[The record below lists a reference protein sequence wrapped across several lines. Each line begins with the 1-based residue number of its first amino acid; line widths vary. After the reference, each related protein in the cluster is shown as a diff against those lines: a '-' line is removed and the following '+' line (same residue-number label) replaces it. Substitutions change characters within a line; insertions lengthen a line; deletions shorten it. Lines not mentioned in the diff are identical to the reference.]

1 MALDRL
7 SSLPDDILSLVL
19 SNLTIRDAIKCSV
32 LSRRWRFLY
41 REIPHLTISP
51 YRVSSP
57 NQAPTTYDLS
67 TVENRIFDVL
77 RFHSSDLKSFTLTT
91 DIHSMWGPRLSMW
104 IPEIFIVNAWQFTQ
118 QSVSEWM
125 RWVAQKNVEHLSL
138 EYCYLQET
146 PPSSL
151 FLCSRL
157 TNLTLDNCIL
167 TTFPTDFAGFNH
179 LTECSFTVCEMTD
192 DILARFLL
200 HCPLLRKLNLS
211 RCSGLNRPVILSHSL
226 TDLVVSVFWDGGLT
240 VNCPKL
246 QTLKAVTY
254 GEDLTVNGMGFYE
267 LSSKIHR
274 FEMERG
280 NNLIELWLSS
290 VGDAGYKLSVNRFL
304 EFMGTLRSLKVL
316 TIHLGCAFH
325 GRQMMAV
332 PLLNLLSRLPNLQRL
347 HLLGQLTAEYVTQE
361 DVEGDPIAPASTYPL
376 VNLQLIQMDII
387 KYDARVLRL
396 LGCLLQIAPGLKQVK
411 PQPPEEFFQMWESLK
426 KSREQG
432 TISEEIPLREIFVRL

>member
-7 SSLPDDILSLVL
+7 SALPDDILSLVL
-19 SNLTIRDAIKCSV
+19 SKLTIIDAIKCSV

-41 REIPHLTISP
+41 REIPHLILSP

-57 NQAPTTYDLS
+57 NQPPTTYDLS

-91 DIHSMWGPRLSMW
+91 DIHSMWGPKLSMW
-104 IPEIFIVNAWQFTQ
+104 IPEIFVNPWQFTQ

-125 RWVAQKNVEHLSL
+125 RWVAKKNVEHLSL
-138 EYCYLQET
+138 EYCYQMET
-146 PPSSL
+146 LPPSL

-157 TNLTLDNCIL
+157 TNLTLDNCII
-167 TTFPTDFAGFNH
+167 TTFPTDFVGFKH
-179 LTECSFTVCEMTD
+179 LTELSFTDIEMTD

-200 HCPLLRKLNLS
+200 HCPLLRKLNLC
-211 RCSGLNRPVILSHSL
+211 RCSGLRRPVILSHSI
-226 TDLVVSVFWDGGLT
+226 TDLVLYLYRAGGLT

-254 GEDLTVNGMGFYE
+254 GEDLTVNGMGLYE
-267 LSSKIHR
+267 LSSRING
-274 FEMERG
+274 FEVERG
-280 NNLIELWLSS
+280 NNLIELSLTSS
-290 VGDAGYKLSVNRFL
+290 GNAGYNLSVNRFL

-316 TIHLGCAFH
+316 TMHFGSASD
-325 GRQMMAV
+325 GREMMAV

-347 HLLGQLTAEYVTQE
+347 HLHGQPILEDAE
-361 DVEGDPIAPASTYPL
+361 GHPIAPASTYPL

-396 LGCLLQIAPGLKQVK
+396 LGCLLQIAPGFKQVK
-411 PQPPEEFFQMWESLK
+411 PRPPEDFFQMWKSLK

>member
-7 SSLPDDILSLVL
+7 SALPDDILSLVL
-19 SNLTIRDAIKCSV
+19 SKLTIIDAIKCSV

-41 REIPHLTISP
+41 REIPHLNLSP
-51 YRVSSP
+51 CRVSSS

-91 DIHSMWGPRLSMW
+91 DIHSIWRPKLSR
-104 IPEIFIVNAWQFTQ
+104 IPEFFVNPWQFTQ

-125 RWVAQKNVEHLSL
+125 RWVAKKNVEHLSL
-138 EYCYLQET
+138 EYCYQMET
-146 PPSSL
+146 LPPSL

-157 TNLTLDNCIL
+157 TNLTLDNCII
-167 TTFPTDFAGFNH
+167 TTFPTDFVGFKH
-179 LTECSFTVCEMTD
+179 LTELSFTDIEMTD

-200 HCPLLRKLNLS
+200 HCPLLRKLNLC
-211 RCSGLNRPVILSHSL
+211 RCSGLRRPVILSHSI
-226 TDLVVSVFWDGGLT
+226 TDLVLYLYRAGGLT

-246 QTLKAVTY
+246 QTLKTVTY
-254 GEDLTVNGMGFYE
+254 GEDLTVNGMGLYE
-267 LSSKIHR
+267 LSSRING

-280 NNLIELWLSS
+280 NNLIELSLTSS
-290 VGDAGYKLSVNRFL
+290 GNAGYNLCVNRFL

-316 TIHLGCAFH
+316 TMHFGSASD
-325 GRQMMAV
+325 GREMMAV
-332 PLLNLLSRLPNLQRL
+332 PLLN
-347 HLLGQLTAEYVTQE
+347 GQPILE

-411 PQPPEEFFQMWESLK
+411 PRPPEDFFQMWESLK

-432 TISEEIPLREIFVRL
+432 TISEEIPLRESFVRL